1 MVGGQISHYRIVSQ
15 LGAGGMGVVYQAED
29 LRLGR
34 SVALK
39 FLPDA
44 MMHERQ
50 ALDRFEIEAR
60 AASALN
66 HPNICTIH
74 DIGTHEGRP
83 FIVMELMKGQT
94 LADRIAHGPLKV
106 KDVVEMGI
114 QLSDALDA
122 AHHQG
127 IIHRDIKPANI
138 FVTDRGEPKILDF
151 GLAKLGIQTRRGQST
166 DSPPDASSDTSPD
179 QLTSPGLTLGT
190 VAYMSP
196 EQARGEELDART
208 DVFSLGVVL
217 YEMVTGRPAFGGSAT
232 AVVFDSILNRPPV
245 APVRLNPEVTPR
257 FEEILNRS
265 LEKDR
270 ALRYQHASDLCAD
283 LKRLRRDSD
292 SRMTAATMAAMSH
305 PPAAGPSSGGW
316 REPSTD
322 LPPAAP
328 PPSSGGTQSAAAGG
342 TGVRY
347 GLLAVLVVGLAAGW
361 LLWSRSGE
369 QSAPPPALPTPAA
382 TSTADTSGVADDL
395 AQASQSLA
403 MRDYA
408 TALAAAERVLAVDPG
423 HRDARGIADEAELM
437 IARFDE
443 ATADARRLLEAGDSR
458 GAAEALAVAAS
469 VSPSDPVVAELS
481 GQLSSQL
488 ADQVRRQAEAAEEAI
503 RQARRAVAAAAEPPP
518 TVSAPPPARPEP
530 APSEPAPPQPQV
542 EPSTPP
548 PAQPGPPPA
557 ETGRPAAR
565 AEPEPEPEP
574 ATPAPPA
581 TASPEPRPPVE
592 TAARPTAA
600 ERRAADERAIREVL
614 STYVRAIEEKDLDLF
629 RSAKPNLSAAEE
641 SRLRDSFR
649 AVQSQQVDLQ
659 VLQIDLSETEATVR
673 LSRRDTI
680 AADRLERTVESQQT
694 MTLVKA
700 DGRWVITSIGA

>member
-1 MVGGQISHYRIVSQ
+1 MVGGQISHYRIVSR
-15 LGAGGMGVVYQAED
+15 LGAGGMGVVYEAED

-44 MMHERQ
+44 MIHERQ

-138 FVTDRGEPKILDF
+138 FLTDRGEPKILDF
-151 GLAKLGIQTRRGQST
+151 GLAKLGIQTRRGQGA
-166 DSPPDASSDTSPD
+166 DAPPDASSDTSPD
-179 QLTSPGLTLGT
+179 PLTSPGLTLGT

-270 ALRYQHASDLCAD
+270 VLRYQHASDLCAD

-292 SRMTAATMAAMSH
+292 SRMTAATMAAMSN
-305 PPAAGPSSGGW
+305 PSVAGASSGGW
-316 REPSTD
+316 REPSTT

-342 TGVRY
+342 KGVRY

-369 QSAPPPALPTPAA
+369 ESARPPALPAPAA
-382 TSTADTSGVADDL
+382 TSAADTPSVADDL

-403 MRDYA
+403 MRDYP
-408 TALAAAERVLAVDPG
+408 TALAAADRVLEVDPD
-423 HRDARGIADEAELM
+423 HREARGIAHEAGMM

-443 ATADARRLLEAGDSR
+443 ATADARRLLEAGDSQ

-469 VSPSDPVVAELS
+469 VSPSDPEVAELS
-481 GQLSSQL
+481 GQLSSQF
-488 ADQVRRQAEAAEEAI
+488 AEQVRRQAEAAEEAI

-530 APSEPAPPQPQV
+530 APSQPAPPQPAPVPAPEV
-542 EPSTPP
+542 EPPPPP
-548 PAQPGPPPA
+548 PAEPGPPPA

-565 AEPEPEPEP
+565 AEPDPEP
-574 ATPAPPA
+574 ATPAPAPPA
-581 TASPEPRPPVE
+581 AASPEPRPPVE
-592 TAARPTAA
+592 TAAPPTAA
-600 ERRAADERAIREVL
+600 ERGGGRTGHPRGG
-614 STYVRAIEEKDLDLF
+614 
-629 RSAKPNLSAAEE
+629 
-641 SRLRDSFR
+641 
-649 AVQSQQVDLQ
+649 VDLRARHRGEGSGTLPIGQ
-659 VLQIDLSETEATVR
+659 AQPLGH
-673 LSRRDTI
+673 RRGASPRQFPGCAI
-680 AADRLERTVESQQT
+680 AAGGHPGAPDRSQ
-694 MTLVKA
+694 
-700 DGRWVITSIGA
+700 